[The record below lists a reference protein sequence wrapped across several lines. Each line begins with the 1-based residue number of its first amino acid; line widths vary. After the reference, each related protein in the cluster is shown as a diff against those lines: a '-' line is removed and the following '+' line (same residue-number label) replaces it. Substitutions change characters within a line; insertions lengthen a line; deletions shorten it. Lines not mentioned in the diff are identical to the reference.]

1 MAIDMATLQEEKVLL
16 QKDFEEM
23 KSNQIEN
30 YILRSKKKNINQ
42 DFIRSYK
49 INENGFLV
57 NFHKNGLK
65 QNVKFKEQTWI
76 PLSQAFQ
83 DVTSIPGIPMGH
95 IVLLRGHS
103 DTGKTTALLE
113 TAVSAQKRGVLPV
126 FIITEMKWNWEH
138 AKQMGLQVE
147 EVVDKDTGE
156 IINYEGEFIYADR
169 ETIHTIED
177 VAKFILDLID
187 EQKRGNLP
195 YDLVFLW
202 DSIGSV
208 PCEMSVKSNKNNN
221 EWNAG
226 AMSTQFGNSVNQ
238 RITLSRKE
246 SSEFTNTLV
255 CINKVWTAKAESPMG
270 QPKLMNKGGFAMW
283 FDSTF
288 VVTFGNISNAG
299 TSKIKAIKD
308 GKQVEFAKR
317 VNLQI
322 DKNHINGVTTRGKIV
337 MTPHGFIND
346 NDKELKEYKNENA
359 QAWKDILGGADFT
372 IVEEEQAYND
382 ITTYTEEPQ

>member
-1 MAIDMATLQEEKVLL
+1 MPRVKKSLSEAVSKEIKSKFDLSSFKEK
-16 QKDFEEM
+16 K
-23 KSNQIEN
+23 
-30 YILRSKKKNINQ
+30 
-42 DFIRSYK
+42 
-49 INENGFLV
+49 
-57 NFHKNGLK
+57 GLK
-65 QNVKFKEQTWI
+65 QNVKFKDQEWI
-76 PLSQAFQ
+76 PLSSAFQ
-83 DVTSIPGIPMGH
+83 DVTSIPGIPTGH

-113 TAVSAQKRGVLPV
+113 AAVSAQKRSILPV

-138 AKQMGLQVE
+138 AKQMGLQVD
-147 EVVDKDTGE
+147 EVVDKETGE
-156 IINYEGEFIYADR
+156 IVNYEGEFIYADR
-169 ETIHTIED
+169 ETIHSIED
-177 VAKFILDLID
+177 VAKFILDLMD

-195 YDLVFLW
+195 YDLLFLW

-208 PCEMSVKSNKNNN
+208 PCEMSIKSNKNNN

-246 SSEFTNTLV
+246 SSEYTNTLV

-270 QPKLMNKGGFAMW
+270 KPKLMNKGGFAMW

-346 NDKELKEYKNENA
+346 DDKELKAYKNENA
-359 QAWKDILGGADFT
+359 KAWQDILGGTDFT

-382 ITTYTEEPQ
+382 ITSYSEEPQ

>member
-1 MAIDMATLQEEKVLL
+1 MPRVK
-16 QKDFEEM
+16 
-23 KSNQIEN
+23 KSLSEAVSKEI
-30 YILRSKKKNINQ
+30 RSKFDLSAFKDKK
-42 DFIRSYK
+42 
-49 INENGFLV
+49 
-57 NFHKNGLK
+57 GLK

-83 DVTSIPGIPMGH
+83 DVTSIPGIPQGH

-156 IINYEGEFIYADR
+156 ITNYEGEFIYADR

-270 QPKLMNKGGFAMW
+270 KPKLMNKGGFAMW

-299 TSKIKAIKD
+299 TSKIKAIKA

-322 DKNHINGVTTRGKIV
+322 DKNHINGVTTRGRIV

>member
-1 MAIDMATLQEEKVLL
+1 MA
-16 QKDFEEM
+16 
-23 KSNQIEN
+23 
-30 YILRSKKKNINQ
+30 KKKAKSLSEAVSAEV
-42 DFIRSYK
+42 RSSFDLNK
-49 INENGFLV
+49 F
-57 NFHKNGLK
+57 KNKKGLDK
-65 QNVKFKEQTWI
+65 NVKFKDQEWI

-95 IVLLRGHS
+95 IVILRGHS
-103 DTGKTTALLE
+103 DTGKTTALIE
-113 TAVSAQKRGVLPV
+113 AAVSAQKRKILPV

-138 AKQMGLQVE
+138 ATQMGLDIDIE
-147 EVVDKDTGE
+147 RDPDTNE
-156 IINYEGEFIYADR
+156 ILDYNGNFIYVDR
-169 ETIHTIED
+169 ETLHTIED
-177 VAKFILDLID
+177 VAAFILDLID

-195 YDLVFLW
+195 YDLLFLW

-208 PCEMSVKSNKNNN
+208 PCELSVRSNKNNN

-246 SSEFTNTLV
+246 SSTYTNTLV

-270 QPKLMNKGGFAMW
+270 KPKLMNKGGFAMW

-299 TSKIKAIKD
+299 TSKIKAIKE

-322 DKNHINGVTTRGKIV
+322 DKNHINGMTTRGKII

-346 NDKELKEYKNENA
+346 DEKELKDYKTAHAEE
-359 QAWKDILGGADFT
+359 WSTILGGTDFDV
-372 IVEEEQAYND
+372 VEESYIPTDTVQFIA
-382 ITTYTEEPQ
+382 EPE

>member
-1 MAIDMATLQEEKVLL
+1 MAGRKAKSLSEAVSAEV
-16 QKDFEEM
+16 
-23 KSNQIEN
+23 KSNFDLN
-30 YILRSKKKNINQ
+30 KFKNKK
-42 DFIRSYK
+42 
-49 INENGFLV
+49 
-57 NFHKNGLK
+57 GLDK
-65 QNVKFKEQTWI
+65 NVKFKDQEWI
-76 PLSQAFQ
+76 PLSKAFK

-95 IVLLRGHS
+95 IVILRGHS
-103 DTGKTTALLE
+103 DTGKTTALIE
-113 TAVSAQKRGVLPV
+113 AAVSAQKRKILPV

-138 AKQMGLQVE
+138 AEQMGLDVQVE
-147 EVVDKDTGE
+147 RDPDTNE
-156 IINYEGEFIYADR
+156 IIDYNGNFLYVDR
-169 ETIHTIED
+169 ETLQTIED
-177 VAKFILDLID
+177 VAGFILDLID
-187 EQKRGNLP
+187 EQKKGNLP
-195 YDLVFLW
+195 YDLLFLW

-226 AMSTQFGNSVNQ
+226 AMSTQFGNNVNQ

-246 SSEFTNTLV
+246 SSPYTNTLV

-299 TSKIKAIKD
+299 TSKIKAIKE

-322 DKNHINGVTTRGKIV
+322 DKNHINGMTTRGKII

-346 NDKELKEYKNENA
+346 DEKELKEYKSSHAEEWSN
-359 QAWKDILGGADFT
+359 ILGGTDFDIIEETYAQADSVQFT
-372 IVEEEQAYND
+372 VEPE
-382 ITTYTEEPQ
+382 

>member
-1 MAIDMATLQEEKVLL
+1 MPRVK
-16 QKDFEEM
+16 
-23 KSNQIEN
+23 KSLSEAVSKEI
-30 YILRSKKKNINQ
+30 RSKFDLSSFKEKK
-42 DFIRSYK
+42 
-49 INENGFLV
+49 
-57 NFHKNGLK
+57 GLK

-113 TAVSAQKRGVLPV
+113 TAVSAQKRGILPV

-156 IINYEGEFIYADR
+156 ITNYEGEFIYADR

-177 VAKFILDLID
+177 VAKFILDLMD

-270 QPKLMNKGGFAMW
+270 KPKLMNKGGFAMW

>member
-1 MAIDMATLQEEKVLL
+1 MA
-16 QKDFEEM
+16 
-23 KSNQIEN
+23 
-30 YILRSKKKNINQ
+30 KKKEKSLSEAVSAEV
-42 DFIRSYK
+42 RSSFDLNK
-49 INENGFLV
+49 F
-57 NFHKNGLK
+57 KNKKGLDK
-65 QNVKFKEQTWI
+65 NVKFKDQEWI
-76 PLSQAFQ
+76 PLSKAFQ

-95 IVLLRGHS
+95 IVILRGHS
-103 DTGKTTALLE
+103 DTGKTTALIE
-113 TAVSAQKRGVLPV
+113 AAVSAQKRKILPV

-138 AKQMGLQVE
+138 ATQMGLDINIE
-147 EVVDKDTGE
+147 RDPETNE
-156 IINYEGEFIYADR
+156 ILDYNGDFIYVDR
-169 ETIHTIED
+169 ETLHTIED
-177 VAKFILDLID
+177 VAAFILDLID
-187 EQKRGNLP
+187 EQKKGNLP
-195 YDLVFLW
+195 YDLLFLW

-208 PCEMSVKSNKNNN
+208 PCELSVRSNKNNN

-246 SSEFTNTLV
+246 SSVHTNTLV

-270 QPKLMNKGGFAMW
+270 KPKLMNKGGFAMW

-299 TSKIKAIKD
+299 TSKIKAIKE

-322 DKNHINGVTTRGKIV
+322 DKNHINGMTTRGKII

-346 NDKELKEYKNENA
+346 DEKELKDYKSSHAEEWSA
-359 QAWKDILGGADFT
+359 ILGGTDFDV
-372 IVEEEQAYND
+372 VEESYVPTDTVQFIA
-382 ITTYTEEPQ
+382 EPE

>member
-1 MAIDMATLQEEKVLL
+1 MPRVK
-16 QKDFEEM
+16 
-23 KSNQIEN
+23 KSLSEAVSKEI
-30 YILRSKKKNINQ
+30 RSKFDLSSFKEKK
-42 DFIRSYK
+42 
-49 INENGFLV
+49 
-57 NFHKNGLK
+57 GLK

-83 DVTSIPGIPMGH
+83 DVTSIPGIPQGH

-113 TAVSAQKRGVLPV
+113 TAVSAQKRGILPV

-138 AKQMGLQVE
+138 AKQMGLQVD
-147 EVVDKDTGE
+147 EVVDESTGE
-156 IINYEGEFIYADR
+156 ITNYEGEFIYADR

-270 QPKLMNKGGFAMW
+270 KPKLMNKGGFAMW

-346 NDKELKEYKNENA
+346 DDKELKAYKNENA
-359 QAWKDILGGADFT
+359 KAWQDILGGTDFT

-382 ITTYTEEPQ
+382 ITSYSEEPQ

>member
-1 MAIDMATLQEEKVLL
+1 MPRVKKSLSEAVSKEIKSKFDLSAF
-16 QKDFEEM
+16 KD
-23 KSNQIEN
+23 
-30 YILRSKKKNINQ
+30 KK
-42 DFIRSYK
+42 
-49 INENGFLV
+49 
-57 NFHKNGLK
+57 GLK

-76 PLSQAFQ
+76 PLSKAFQ

-113 TAVSAQKRGVLPV
+113 TAVSAQKRGILPV

-138 AKQMGLQVE
+138 AQQMGLQVDE
-147 EVVDKDTGE
+147 VIDKETGEVV
-156 IINYEGEFIYADR
+156 NYEGEFIYADR
-169 ETIHTIED
+169 ETINTIED
-177 VAKFILDLID
+177 VAVFILDLID

-195 YDLVFLW
+195 RDLVFLW

-246 SSEFTNTLV
+246 SSAFTNTLV

-270 QPKLMNKGGFAMW
+270 KPKLMNKGGFAMW

-322 DKNHINGVTTRGKIV
+322 DKNHINGVTTRGRIV

-346 NDKELKEYKNENA
+346 NDKELKEYKNANS
-359 QAWKDILGGADFT
+359 QAWKDILGGTDFQ
-372 IVEEEQAYND
+372 IVEEEHVYND
-382 ITTYTEEPQ
+382 ITTYTEEPE

>member
-1 MAIDMATLQEEKVLL
+1 MPRIKKSLSEAVSKEIKSKFNLNSFKEK
-16 QKDFEEM
+16 K
-23 KSNQIEN
+23 
-30 YILRSKKKNINQ
+30 
-42 DFIRSYK
+42 
-49 INENGFLV
+49 
-57 NFHKNGLK
+57 GLK

-83 DVTSIPGIPMGH
+83 DVTSIPGIPQGH

-113 TAVSAQKRGVLPV
+113 TAVSAQKRGILPV

-138 AKQMGLQVE
+138 AQQMGLQVD
-147 EVVDKDTGE
+147 EVVDKKTGE
-156 IINYEGEFIYADR
+156 IVNYEGEFIYADR

-246 SSEFTNTLV
+246 SSEYTNTLV

-270 QPKLMNKGGFAMW
+270 KPKLMNKGGFAMW

-322 DKNHINGVTTRGKIV
+322 DKNHINGVTTRGRIV

-346 NDKELKEYKNENA
+346 NDKELKEYKNANS
-359 QAWKDILGGADFT
+359 QAWKDILGGGDFQ

-382 ITTYTEEPQ
+382 VTSYIEEPE

>member
-1 MAIDMATLQEEKVLL
+1 MA
-16 QKDFEEM
+16 
-23 KSNQIEN
+23 
-30 YILRSKKKNINQ
+30 RKKKSLSEAVSAEIQ
-42 DFIRSYK
+42 S
-49 INENGFLV
+49 
-57 NFHKNGLK
+57 NFNLDAFKEKKGLK
-65 QNVKFKEQTWI
+65 QNIKFKDQEWI

-103 DTGKTTALLE
+103 DTGKTTAMIE
-113 TAVSAQKRGVLPV
+113 AAVSAQKRKILPV

-138 AKQMGLQVE
+138 ATQMGMDVK
-147 EVVDKDTGE
+147 EVKDPETGE
-156 IINYEGEFIYADR
+156 VLNYEGNFIYVDR
-169 ETIHTIED
+169 ETINSIED
-177 VAKFILDLID
+177 VAGFILDLID
-187 EQKRGNLP
+187 EQKKGNLP
-195 YDLVFLW
+195 YDLLFLW

-208 PCEMSVKSNKNNN
+208 PCEMSIKSNKNNN

-238 RITLSRKE
+238 KITLSRKE
-246 SSEFTNTLV
+246 SSPFTNTLV
-255 CINKVWTAKAESPMG
+255 CINKVWTLKAESPMG
-270 QPKLMNKGGFAMW
+270 KPKLMNKGGYAMW

-288 VVTFGNISNAG
+288 VVTFGNIMSAG

-317 VNLQI
+317 VNIQI

-346 NDKELKEYKNENA
+346 NDRELKAYKEDRKEE
-359 QAWKDILGGADFT
+359 WKQILGGGDFRV
-372 IVEEEQAYND
+372 VEEDQAYSD
-382 ITTYTEEPQ
+382 ITSFGDEPQ

>member
-1 MAIDMATLQEEKVLL
+1 MPRVKKSLSEAVSKEIKSKFDLSSFKEK
-16 QKDFEEM
+16 K
-23 KSNQIEN
+23 
-30 YILRSKKKNINQ
+30 
-42 DFIRSYK
+42 
-49 INENGFLV
+49 
-57 NFHKNGLK
+57 GLK
-65 QNVKFKEQTWI
+65 QNVKFKDQEWI
-76 PLSQAFQ
+76 PLSSAFQ
-83 DVTSIPGIPMGH
+83 DVTSIPGIPTGH

-113 TAVSAQKRGVLPV
+113 AAVSAQKRSILPV

-138 AKQMGLQVE
+138 AKQMGLQVD
-147 EVVDKDTGE
+147 EVVDKETGE
-156 IINYEGEFIYADR
+156 IVNYEGEFIYADR
-169 ETIHTIED
+169 ETIHSIED
-177 VAKFILDLID
+177 VAKFILDLMD

-195 YDLVFLW
+195 YDLLFLW

-208 PCEMSVKSNKNNN
+208 PCEMSIKSNKNNN

-270 QPKLMNKGGFAMW
+270 KPKLMNKGGFAMW

-346 NDKELKEYKNENA
+346 DDKELKAYKNENA
-359 QAWKDILGGADFT
+359 KAWQDILGGTDFQ

-382 ITTYTEEPQ
+382 ITSYSEEPQ

>member
-1 MAIDMATLQEEKVLL
+1 MPRKKSLQEAVSKEIKSKFDLSSFKEK
-16 QKDFEEM
+16 K
-23 KSNQIEN
+23 
-30 YILRSKKKNINQ
+30 
-42 DFIRSYK
+42 
-49 INENGFLV
+49 
-57 NFHKNGLK
+57 GLK
-65 QNVKFKEQTWI
+65 QNVKFKEQEWI
-76 PLSQAFQ
+76 PLSKAFQ

-113 TAVSAQKRGVLPV
+113 AAVSAQKRKILPV

-138 AKQMGLQVE
+138 AQQMGLQVD
-147 EVVDKDTGE
+147 EVVDQDTGE
-156 IINYEGEFIYADR
+156 IVNYEGNFIYVDR
-169 ETIHTIED
+169 ESINTIED
-177 VAKFILDLID
+177 VAVFILDLID

-195 YDLVFLW
+195 YDLLFLW

-226 AMSTQFGNSVNQ
+226 AMSTQFGNNVNQ

-246 SSEFTNTLV
+246 SSKHTNTLV

-270 QPKLMNKGGFAMW
+270 KPKLMNKGGFAMW

-322 DKNHINGVTTRGKIV
+322 DKNHINGVTTRGRIV

-346 NDKELKEYKNENA
+346 TDKELKEYKTDNA
-359 QAWKDILGGADFT
+359 AAWKSILGGTDFQ
-372 IVEEEQAYND
+372 IVEEDHEYND
-382 ITTYTEEPQ
+382 ITSYTEEPE